1 MLIDG
6 KELNVLRTEKEIQER
21 IKEIGDEIN
30 RRFGEK
36 DDVYVI
42 SVLKGSVMFTV
53 DLVKHL
59 KMPLRM
65 EFIRLA
71 SYGND
76 FTSSG
81 KVRAVDISLPD
92 LNDKNV
98 IVVEDI
104 IDTGCTAKF
113 LIDFINLHFKPKK
126 LLFCALM
133 DKKIKR
139 EVKIDADISGFE
151 VEDKFLIGY
160 GLDYQGYCRNLTYI
174 GYIDV

>member
-1 MLIDG
+1 MFIDG
-6 KELNVLRTEKEIQER
+6 KKLKILRSENEIQTR

-30 RRFGEK
+30 NRFGLDE
-36 DDVYVI
+36 DVYVI
-42 SVLKGSVMFTV
+42 SVLKGSVMFTI

-59 KMPLRM
+59 KMPIRM

-92 LNDKNV
+92 LNGKKVV
-98 IVVEDI
+98 IVEDI
-104 IDTGCTAKF
+104 IDTGRTAKF
-113 LIDFINLHFKPKK
+113 LVDFINLHFKPKD
-126 LLFCALM
+126 LVFCALM
-133 DKKIKR
+133 DKKCKR
-139 EVKIDADISGFE
+139 EADIDADIKGFE

-160 GLDYQGYCRNLTYI
+160 GLDYKGYWRNLTYI